1 VGILERMQPL
11 VTGDDRNTQLEQ
23 PQRVLEA
30 QPRMGMTSI
39 LIWLT
44 VLLKIPIGSLAWMWW
59 VTRPTETYRDETGGG
74 KIDAQR
80 DPHPRPRRPPRP
92 RRGPHTGAPPP
103 APPRNRSVLVHAHRT
118 AHHR

>member
-1 VGILERMQPL
+1 M
-11 VTGDDRNTQLEQ
+11 
-23 PQRVLEA
+23 
-30 QPRMGMTSI
+30 MTV

-44 VLLKIPIGSLAWMWW
+44 VLLKIPIGSLMWMWW
-59 VTRPTETYRDETGGG
+59 VTRTTDKYRDGEGGA

-103 APPRNRSVLVHAHRT
+103 APPRVRRVIARAGNAAHQR
-118 AHHR
+118 